1 MKLKQSIVIAA
12 AIALNLGAAG
22 LAQEPASPPPAP
34 VTYAQIRNLHPPV
47 TAGDVTDRP
56 YRVLGEVRASVRKA
70 TVFSRAPSQAHVYR
84 ELWERA
90 ERLQRRRGDQRP
102 LRRFAH
108 HRDELGGAQRHRP
121 GDQVPDRRRN
131 RRAGAARARPG
142 PRGPGAR
149 PAARPAIKRTG
160 PVSPEERSGARAG

>member
-1 MKLKQSIVIAA
+1 MKLRQTVVIAA
-12 AIALNLGAAG
+12 AIALNFGAAG
-22 LAQEPASPPPAP
+22 LAQEPAGPPPAP

-90 ERLQRRRGDQRP
+90 ERLQADAVVNARYGDSHIT
-102 LRRFAH
+102 AMSW
-108 HRDELGGAQRHRP
+108 
-121 GDQVPDRRRN
+121 
-131 RRAGAARARPG
+131 
-142 PRGPGAR
+142 GAR
-149 PAARPAIKRTG
+149 SASGQAIKFLTDAEMAAQA
-160 PVSPEERSGARAG
+160 PPAPAPAPAPDPQ